1 MIFTEG
7 ELSYMATQRLG
18 RLATIQPSGDP
29 QVSPVSCYYN
39 PDTGTIDIGGHNMAA
54 SRKYR
59 NVQHNPRAAVVI
71 DDMTP
76 GSPRAYKPSTVPSPE
91 AVTASGAT
99 STNQELTRTAGTGG
113 VPARNHRDAACGCTP
128 CSRADSVR
136 FTTST
141 LLLEQQFAL

>member
-7 ELSYMATQRLG
+7 ELSYIATQRLG

-76 GSPRAYKPSTVPSPE
+76 GSPPRIRCLEIRGRAQAIPSPDST
-91 AVTASGAT
+91 TARARGAIIRIHPQRII
-99 STNQELTRTAGTGG
+99 SWGIDPPKLALGS
-113 VPARNHRDAACGCTP
+113 RNI
-128 CSRADSVR
+128 S
-136 FTTST
+136 
-141 LLLEQQFAL
+141 Q

>member
-7 ELSYMATQRLG
+7 ELSYIATQRLG

-71 DDMTP
+71 DDMTS
-76 GSPRAYKPSTVPSPE
+76 GSPPRIRCLEIRGRAQAIPSPDST
-91 AVTASGAT
+91 TARARGAIIRIHPQRII
-99 STNQELTRTAGTGG
+99 SWGIDPPKLALGS
-113 VPARNHRDAACGCTP
+113 RNI
-128 CSRADSVR
+128 S
-136 FTTST
+136 
-141 LLLEQQFAL
+141 Q

>member
-76 GSPRAYKPSTVPSPE
+76 GSPPRIRCLEIRGRARAIPSPDST
-91 AVTASGAT
+91 TARARGAIIRIHPQRII
-99 STNQELTRTAGTGG
+99 SWGIDPPKLALGS
-113 VPARNHRDAACGCTP
+113 RNI
-128 CSRADSVR
+128 S
-136 FTTST
+136 
-141 LLLEQQFAL
+141 Q